1 MLSFFLLLFPHLLA
15 LQNGYDT
22 IQLSNLTIDGVALL
36 FENKNVLVKQFGKPD
51 KIETIVSDFTND
63 KYRVFHYG
71 KDIFQISSKG
81 IVVSF
86 LLKSNKYGIT
96 SKKIKVGVPREV
108 IMEIF
113 PNSSR
118 KTITSK
124 GIEYLRVQ
132 VDQEEDMFLGFSFAE
147 KKVKEIKIWYN
158 E

>member
-1 MLSFFLLLFPHLLA
+1 MLSFFLLLFPHLLT

-36 FENKNVLVKQFGKPD
+36 FEKKDVLVKHFGKPD

-71 KDIFQISSKG
+71 KDIFQISSKRT
-81 IVVSF
+81 VVSF
-86 LLKSNKYGIT
+86 LLKSNKYGVT
-96 SKKIKVGVPREV
+96 SKKIKVGVSREV
-108 IMEIF
+108 IMEVF

-118 KTITSK
+118 KTITNE

-132 VDQEEDMFLGFSFAE
+132 VDQEEDMFLGFSFADQ
-147 KKVKEIKIWYN
+147 KVKEIEIWYN